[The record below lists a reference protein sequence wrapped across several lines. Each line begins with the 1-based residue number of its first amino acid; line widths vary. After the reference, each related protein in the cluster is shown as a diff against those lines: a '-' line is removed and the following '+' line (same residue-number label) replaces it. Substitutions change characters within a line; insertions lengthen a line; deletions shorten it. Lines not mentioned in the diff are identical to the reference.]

1 MIDIKSMTIGEL
13 EKLLADL
20 GQPKFRAKQV
30 FQWLHQKQALSFDE
44 IIMALVLAFL
54 PMLGGEAAKLITKRM

>member
-1 MIDIKSMTIGEL
+1 MIASIYVPFL
-13 EKLLADL
+13 N
-20 GQPKFRAKQV
+20 PV
-30 FQWLHQKQALSFDE
+30 FSTVALSFDE